1 MSVLFTY
8 LLFIGAGIA
17 VAAPTRCSRVN
28 KLASGILL
36 ALAVLAAGSRRT
48 ASVTRKSDCVCDAKS
63 DCV

>member
-17 VAAPTRCSRVN
+17 VGGAYSMFKVN

-36 ALAVLAAGSRRT
+36 ALAVLAAAAALVCHCRTEDTSRHW
-48 ASVTRKSDCVCDAKS
+48 CCF
-63 DCV
+63 